1 MGLMDNFDLQPLPKR
16 WQEES
21 AHWEDT
27 YFQELSEVQDE
38 KAWHRFYPERPV
50 TKLAVIQ
57 VRPDAFG
64 TYASKALAA
73 GHQTSELGHRVNR
86 AEDLNDAQ
94 FDIALRI
101 IKAQASTELG
111 SIQQHRMVYSKL
123 DDGSLAGLDR
133 EIVEGIHRTDGYS
146 DTYPGTLEA
155 LSFSAKRVCVEELRH
170 HYQMAGVLT
179 LDPTW
184 DQRHGRRY
192 ATKTLDELFAMKPG
206 QHILDAFNIPF
217 LSLMDEAVFMA
228 LIDRV
233 GKYQLEMQHHFLYAP
248 MALSM
253 PFMRFMEE
261 SYHLAAGER
270 LTKAIAVAA
279 TLDGGNFGIQDLQ
292 DTINAWYPRGLEMF
306 GSELSGQQVK
316 GVFKTLANA
325 EAQAIF
331 SREVRGKV
339 RDINL
344 AIIIAKARVDRA
356 RAAQILNRVQGM
368 GETVEGLGPEDLL
381 RLPDRRF
388 FRFRGLTEFTDYRQR
403 DPETGRLGY
412 VYLPYDL
419 DGHLMV
425 EGRRPIPREDYIE
438 YLGTVL
444 PERYLNCQHWEE
456 MKAKFLLNPKWQ
468 DSDPVLAG

>member
-1 MGLMDNFDLQPLPKR
+1 MGLMDHFDQQPLPKR

-21 AHWEDT
+21 THWQDT

-38 KAWHRFYPERPV
+38 AQWNRFYPERPV
-50 TKLAVIQ
+50 TTLAVIQ
-57 VRPDAFG
+57 ARPDSFG

-73 GHQTSELGHRVNR
+73 VPETSVLTHRVNR
-86 AEDLNDAQ
+86 AEDLNDEQ
-94 FDIALRI
+94 FHIALKI
-101 IKAQASTELG
+101 IQAQASTELG

-123 DDGSLAGLDR
+123 DNGSLTGVDR

-146 DTYPGTLEA
+146 DTYPGTLEV

-184 DQRHGRRY
+184 DQRDGRRY
-192 ATKTLDELFAMKPG
+192 ATEALEELFAMKPG
-206 QHILDAFNIPF
+206 EHILDAFNLPF
-217 LSLMDEAVFMA
+217 LSLLDEAVFMA

-253 PFMRFMEE
+253 PFMRFIEE

-270 LTKAIAVAA
+270 LTKAIAVAG
-279 TLDGGNFGIQDLQ
+279 TLDGGNFGIKDLQ
-292 DTINAWYPRGLEMF
+292 HTINAWYPRGLEMF

-316 GVFKTLANA
+316 GVFKTLLNA

-331 SREVRGKV
+331 TLEVEGKV
-339 RDINL
+339 QDINL
-344 AIIIAKARVDRA
+344 SVIMDKTGMDRT
-356 RAAQILNRVQGM
+356 RASQILKRIQRT
-368 GETVEGLGPEDLL
+368 GETVQGLGPADLV

-388 FRFRGLTEFTDYRQR
+388 FRFRGLTEFADHRER

-419 DGHLMV
+419 DGQLMADGGKPV
-425 EGRRPIPREDYIE
+425 PRETYVE
-438 YLGTVL
+438 YLRTVL
-444 PERYLNCQHWEE
+444 PDRYLNCPHWED
-456 MKAKFLLNPKWQ
+456 MKTKFLLNPRWQ
-468 DSDPVLAG
+468 DSDPSFST

>member
-1 MGLMDNFDLQPLPKR
+1 MGLMDGFDLQLLPKH
-16 WQEES
+16 WQEENR
-21 AHWEDT
+21 HWEDT

-50 TKLAVIQ
+50 TQLAVIQ
-57 VRPDAFG
+57 TRPDSFG
-64 TYASKALAA
+64 TFASKALAA
-73 GHQTSELGHRVNR
+73 GHRTSELGYRVNR
-86 AEDLNDAQ
+86 AEDLNDEQ
-94 FDIALRI
+94 FQIALKI

-111 SIQQHRMVYSKL
+111 SIQQHRMIYRKL
-123 DDGSLAGLDR
+123 DTDSLTGMDH

-146 DTYPGTLEA
+146 HTYPGLLET

-184 DQRHGRRY
+184 DQRDGRRY
-192 ATKTLDELFAMKPG
+192 ATETMEELLAMKPG
-206 QHILDAFNIPF
+206 HHILDAFNIPF
-217 LSLMDEAVFMA
+217 LSLMDEGVFMA

-279 TLDGGNFGIQDLQ
+279 TLDGGNYGIEDLQ
-292 DTINAWYPRGLEMF
+292 HTINVWYPRGLEMF

-331 SREVRGKV
+331 AREVKGKV

-344 AIIIAKARVDRA
+344 AIIMAKTGQDRP
-356 RAAQILNRVQGM
+356 RATQILNRIQGM
-368 GETVEGLGPEDLL
+368 GETVGGLQPEDLL

-388 FRFRGLTEFTDYRQR
+388 FRFRGLMEFADFRER

-419 DGHLMV
+419 DGHLIV
-425 EGRRPIPREDYIE
+425 DGRKPIPREEYIE
-438 YLGTVL
+438 YLRTVL
-444 PERYLNCQHWEE
+444 PERYLNCAHWDD
-456 MKAKFLLNPKWQ
+456 MRDKFLLNPRWQ
-468 DSDPVLAG
+468 DSDPVLPS